1 MKIHWFTRVS
11 LLLGVSC
18 LCACSN
24 KVDNGSLSVT
34 VAPDGEIASIEY
46 QGTQF
51 RDVAGD
57 VTLDGYEV
65 LDVLVDRQAD
75 TVRVSKTLADS
86 MGRTAQV
93 VESIYPTES
102 SVRWTCEVIGD
113 ADPCSV
119 PIRLGMSVHTADSAG
134 FWTTWGRPGIRLEE
148 IADEGFRNEL
158 KLMNAPTNNWL
169 DPLVPIPFTDTIY
182 YYGAPAVTPE
192 APRIGYCP
200 LSGDIISVPVAVAI
214 DRERGVGISLV
225 QALDDYIQD
234 MTLETTRDGRM
245 VFTRLNHR
253 LVETNP
259 IRFSCDIVGHGA
271 NWRESLAWICNRYPE
286 FFEPENPLAQTM
298 GGAAAYTNHD
308 VDFDVEK
315 MKRMAF
321 RVNWRASFDFPYM
334 GMFLPPVDRNE
345 EWTRFGGSKTSQAG
359 MADYA
364 ARMKEMGF
372 CVLNYFNVTEFG
384 ARVSEQVPPRSTAQG
399 EEWKNSDDYLYGVL
413 RPAILRVPDS
423 MNVQGT
429 IYSKVRNGGMFYTW
443 EDGVVMDCGVPVYAD
458 FLLEQTDRH
467 LQQIP
472 DAYGFC
478 IDRMDWLRMFNLDRD
493 DGRSWF
499 NDQPAGSLI
508 LSWHSFMDR
517 FAEKVHGAG
526 KVIFVN
532 NHTKRIDLLRHADG
546 ILDEFTNYES
556 ALNAT
561 AFLVLKKPFLGWTP
575 SVGDLQVDGP
585 DNFFQKYLYMGAF
598 PMCPFPGNDHSIRPD
613 EWGDRQYL
621 DYGPLMKQLEGRQWV
636 LSATPVEVVADNA
649 KANVFEVPDGYVV
662 PVVYARDSTVGV
674 DLGVLNGGGEWS
686 VEAWHPG
693 KDMPQSLPGVR
704 NAAGETPRI
713 EVPVVRG
720 CAVLHIRKNS

>member
-75 TVRVSKTLADS
+75 TVWVSKTLADS
-86 MGRTAQV
+86 TGRTAQV

-119 PIRLGMSVHTADSAG
+119 PIRLGMSVHTADSAE
-134 FWTTWGRPGIRLEE
+134 FWTTWGRPGIRLEA

-158 KLMNAPTNNWL
+158 KLMNTPTNNWL

-225 QALDDYIQD
+225 QALDDYIQG

-271 NWRESLAWICNRYPE
+271 
-286 FFEPENPLAQTM
+286 T
-298 GGAAAYTNHD
+298 
-308 VDFDVEK
+308 
-315 MKRMAF
+315 
-321 RVNWRASFDFPYM
+321 
-334 GMFLPPVDRNE
+334 
-345 EWTRFGGSKTSQAG
+345 GGSRWRGSVTAIPSSSNRKT
-359 MADYA
+359 
-364 ARMKEMGF
+364 R
-372 CVLNYFNVTEFG
+372 
-384 ARVSEQVPPRSTAQG
+384 
-399 EEWKNSDDYLYGVL
+399 
-413 RPAILRVPDS
+413 
-423 MNVQGT
+423 
-429 IYSKVRNGGMFYTW
+429 
-443 EDGVVMDCGVPVYAD
+443 
-458 FLLEQTDRH
+458 
-467 LQQIP
+467 
-472 DAYGFC
+472 
-478 IDRMDWLRMFNLDRD
+478 WL
-493 DGRSWF
+493 
-499 NDQPAGSLI
+499 
-508 LSWHSFMDR
+508 
-517 FAEKVHGAG
+517 
-526 KVIFVN
+526 
-532 NHTKRIDLLRHADG
+532 
-546 ILDEFTNYES
+546 
-556 ALNAT
+556 
-561 AFLVLKKPFLGWTP
+561 KPW
-575 SVGDLQVDGP
+575 
-585 DNFFQKYLYMGAF
+585 
-598 PMCPFPGNDHSIRPD
+598 
-613 EWGDRQYL
+613 
-621 DYGPLMKQLEGRQWV
+621 
-636 LSATPVEVVADNA
+636 
-649 KANVFEVPDGYVV
+649 
-662 PVVYARDSTVGV
+662 
-674 DLGVLNGGGEWS
+674 
-686 VEAWHPG
+686 
-693 KDMPQSLPGVR
+693 
-704 NAAGETPRI
+704 
-713 EVPVVRG
+713 VVRRP
-720 CAVLHIRKNS
+720 IRTTTWISMWRR